1 MFTLAALII
10 GGVAA
15 FAIVRAV
22 RGAVNAAGSG
32 STSTAGPVGRP
43 PAPVAAPTNQGG
55 RTTMKQGQSKM
66 QRIVELQAL
75 IKADGSTGKTATKAE
90 QTELATLARDVSAEL
105 KLPVY
110 PIGMEARFADKWV
123 KILNAWQ
130 NGGAGP
136 WSYQIDAKLGMLF
149 GVGDGTH
156 TVTETE
162 IRSRLSDALG
172 AMGPGQAYP
181 RGIQIARNRVGGLV
195 ESATQDPKT
204 GEWTYGIRGW
214 PAPVAQSELTAAMRA
229 A

>member
-1 MFTLAALII
+1 
-10 GGVAA
+10 
-15 FAIVRAV
+15 
-22 RGAVNAAGSG
+22 
-32 STSTAGPVGRP
+32 
-43 PAPVAAPTNQGG
+43 
-55 RTTMKQGQSKM
+55 MKQGQSKM

-75 IKADGSTGKTATKAE
+75 IKADGSAGKTETKAE
-90 QTELATLARDVSAEL
+90 QTELSTLARDVSAEL

-181 RGIQIARNRVGGLV
+181 RGIQIARNRVGGIV
-195 ESATQDPKT
+195 ESAAQDPKT